1 MGSGSAF
8 VRDIGGRW
16 GEVLDT
22 DTAVRCH
29 MLMLV
34 CQALVLSLAT
44 PMAGYCFLLCAPS
57 LSMPSHPV
65 IFPAISSTFPYPDV
79 AGSRFALA
87 CFMASMPA
95 DLSCSPE
102 EVQA

>member
-1 MGSGSAF
+1 MRYARLCVAGITALAMPMGN
-8 VRDIGGRW
+8 
-16 GEVLDT
+16 
-22 DTAVRCH
+22 
-29 MLMLV
+29 
-34 CQALVLSLAT
+34 
-44 PMAGYCFLLCAPS
+44 YCFLLCAPS

-65 IFPAISSTFPYPDV
+65 IFPAISSTLPYPDV

-102 EVQA
+102 EVQAWAPVRLPIAP